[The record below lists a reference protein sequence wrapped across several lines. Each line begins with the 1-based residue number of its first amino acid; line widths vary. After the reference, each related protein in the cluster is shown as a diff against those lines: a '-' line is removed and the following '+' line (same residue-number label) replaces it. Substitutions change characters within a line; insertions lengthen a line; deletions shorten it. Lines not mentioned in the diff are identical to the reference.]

1 MKHAHRLVLSGS
13 QFNELHKDGIK
24 KGWIMSERRIDAVA
38 KATGAAKYTADVV
51 LEGMTF
57 AAVKRSDYPSA
68 LIEDID
74 ISVAKEIEGVL
85 GVFTS
90 KDLPG
95 GANLYGR
102 RVFDVPI
109 LAEERVRRVGDP
121 IAAVVATSREIAEAA
136 AELIDVTYK
145 ELPVVATARDAIK
158 PGAPLIHEKPWEY
171 KGAVVT
177 PEMGINIQ
185 SIDTHGSREAA
196 EAALR
201 GAAHII
207 DETYITPGDHQGY
220 IEPQAC
226 IADYHPDGSLNVW
239 NTNKSPYRLRDVL
252 SAVFS
257 LDPKKVEI
265 MPTVLGG
272 DFGGKG
278 SPGDAPLCTAL
289 SILVGKPVKM
299 VLRYSEDLLST
310 DGRHASEIRVRLG
323 VDKDGK
329 LVGGIFEALLDGG
342 SYAGFKP
349 VNTVNLHGIVDAAIA
364 YRVPEFFVESKIV
377 YTNNQPKGH
386 MRAPGSPQAAFAFE
400 SALDE
405 LGRRSGIGA
414 IKIRELN
421 LLSNGDANPY
431 GTVWLENRG
440 KEVLSLALSQ
450 PRTQEAPKGWLYG
463 EGIAIYARSMAAVPK
478 TSLRLRK
485 GANGKVIAEVPIP
498 ENGAGGQTVVR
509 EMIRSGL
516 GIDSDKIE
524 VKQVSTSLLP
534 TDAGVGGSRVSL
546 GVTVAV
552 ANAIKLW
559 KEMPADQE
567 LVEVTTS
574 EGSDGPSGAYS
585 AQLARVAVDPATGQ
599 LKVLEIVSAVDVAE
613 IVNPKAHQMQIDG
626 GTVMG
631 YGFAVMEDLLEDGGQ
646 PWALSMGEFKL
657 PNVADIPKLTTALL
671 RGGKGV
677 GPNNIKAVGEL
688 ANCPTGAAIANAVED
703 ATGARIRKLPVKAE
717 AIYWAMKEGVSK

>member
-1 MKHAHRLVLSGS
+1 
-13 QFNELHKDGIK
+13 
-24 KGWIMSERRIDAVA
+24 MSERRIDAVA

-51 LEGMTF
+51 LEGTTF
-57 AAVKRSDYPSA
+57 AAVKRSDLPSA
-68 LIEDID
+68 LIEEID
-74 ISVAKEIEGVL
+74 ISPAKEVDGVL
-85 GVFTS
+85 GVFTA

-109 LAEERVRRVGDP
+109 LADGRVRRVGDP

-136 AELIDVTYK
+136 AELIEVTYK
-145 ELPVVATARDAIK
+145 ELTTVATAREAIQ
-158 PGAPLIHEKPWEY
+158 PDSPLIHDRPWEY
-171 KGAVVT
+171 AGAVVT
-177 PEMGINIQ
+177 PDSGRNIQ
-185 SIDTHGSREAA
+185 SVDSHGSREAA
-196 EAALR
+196 ESALR
-201 GAAHII
+201 NAVHVI
-207 DETYITPGDHQGY
+207 DETYFTPGDHQGY

-226 IADYHPDGSLNVW
+226 IADYHADGSLNVW

-252 SAVFS
+252 SSVFG

-289 SILVGKPVKM
+289 SILVGRPVKM
-299 VLRYSEDLLST
+299 VLRYSDDLLST
-310 DGRHASEIRVRLG
+310 DGRHSSEIRVRLG
-323 VDKDGK
+323 IDASGK
-329 LVGGIFEALLDGG
+329 LVGGIAEALLDGG
-342 SYAGFKP
+342 AYAGFKP

-364 YRVPEFFVESKIV
+364 YRIPEFFVESKIV

-405 LGRRSGIGA
+405 LGRRSGIGP

-421 LLSNGDANPY
+421 LLSDGDVNPY
-431 GTVWLENRG
+431 GSVWLEYRG
-440 KEVLSLALSQ
+440 KEVLSLAMSQ
-450 PRTQEAPKGWLYG
+450 PKSVDVPEGWLHG
-463 EGIAIYARSMAAVPK
+463 EGVAIYARSMAAVPK
-478 TSLRLRK
+478 TSLRLRR
-485 GANGKVIAEVPIP
+485 GENGKVIAEVPIP

-509 EMIRSGL
+509 EMIRTGL
-516 GIDSDKIE
+516 GISADKIE
-524 VKQVSTSLLP
+524 VNQVSTSLLP

-567 LVEVTTS
+567 VVEITTD

-585 AQLARVAVDPATGQ
+585 AQLARVAVDPMTGQ
-599 LKVLEIVSAVDVAE
+599 LKVLELISAVDVAE

-626 GTVMG
+626 GAVMG
-631 YGFAVMEDLLEDGGQ
+631 FGFAVMEDLLEEGGQ

-688 ANCPTGAAIANAVED
+688 TNCPTGAAIANAVED
-703 ATGARIRKLPVKAE
+703 ATGVRIRRLPIRAE
-717 AIYWAMKEGVSK
+717 TIYWGMKEGSAK

>member
-1 MKHAHRLVLSGS
+1 
-13 QFNELHKDGIK
+13 
-24 KGWIMSERRIDAVA
+24 MSERRIDAVA

-51 LEGMTF
+51 LEGTTF
-57 AAVKRSDYPSA
+57 AAVKRSDLPSA
-68 LIEDID
+68 IIEEID
-74 ISVAKEIEGVL
+74 ISPAKEVDGVL
-85 GVFTS
+85 GVFTA

-109 LAEERVRRVGDP
+109 LADGRVRRVGDP

-136 AELIDVTYK
+136 AELIEVTYK
-145 ELPVVATARDAIK
+145 ELATVATAREAIQ
-158 PGAPLIHEKPWEY
+158 PDAPLIHDRPWEY
-171 KGAVVT
+171 AGAVVT
-177 PEMGINIQ
+177 PDSGRNIQ
-185 SIDTHGSREAA
+185 SVDSHGSREAA

-201 GAAHII
+201 NAEHVI
-207 DETYITPGDHQGY
+207 DETYFTPGDHQGY

-226 IADYHPDGSLNVW
+226 IADYHTDGSLNVW

-252 SAVFS
+252 STVFS

-289 SILVGKPVKM
+289 SILVGRPVKM
-299 VLRYSEDLLST
+299 VLRYSDDLLST
-310 DGRHASEIRVRLG
+310 DGRHSSEIRVRLG
-323 VDKDGK
+323 IDGNGK
-329 LVGGIFEALLDGG
+329 LVGGIVEALLDGG
-342 SYAGFKP
+342 AYAGFKP

-364 YRVPEFFVESKIV
+364 YRIPEFFVESKIV

-405 LGRRSGIGA
+405 LGRRSGIGP

-421 LLSNGDANPY
+421 LLSDGDVNPY
-431 GTVWLENRG
+431 GSVWLEYRG
-440 KEVLSLALSQ
+440 KEVLSLAMSQ
-450 PRTQEAPKGWLYG
+450 PKTVEVPKGWLYG
-463 EGIAIYARSMAAVPK
+463 EGVAIYARSMAAVPK

-485 GANGKVIAEVPIP
+485 GEDGKVIAEVPIP

-509 EMIRSGL
+509 EMIRTGL
-516 GIDSDKIE
+516 GISADKIE
-524 VKQVSTSLLP
+524 VNQVSTSLLP

-559 KEMPADQE
+559 KELPAGQE
-567 LVEVTTS
+567 VVEITTD

-585 AQLARVAVDPATGQ
+585 VQLARVAVDPLTGQ
-599 LKVLEIVSAVDVAE
+599 LKVLELISAVDVAE

-626 GTVMG
+626 GAVMG
-631 YGFAVMEDLLEDGGQ
+631 FGFAVMEDLLEEGGQ

-688 ANCPTGAAIANAVED
+688 TNCPTGAAIANAVED
-703 ATGARIRKLPVKAE
+703 ATGVRIRRLPIRAE
-717 AIYWAMKEGVSK
+717 TIYWGMKEGSAK

>member
-1 MKHAHRLVLSGS
+1 
-13 QFNELHKDGIK
+13 
-24 KGWIMSERRIDAVA
+24 MSERRIDAVA

-51 LEGMTF
+51 LDGMVH
-57 AAVKRSDYPSA
+57 AAVNRSDFPSA
-68 LIEDID
+68 LIEKID
-74 ISVAKEIEGVL
+74 TSVAEKVEGVL
-85 GVFTS
+85 GVFTA

-95 GANLYGR
+95 GAYLYGR

-109 LAEERVRRVGDP
+109 LVNERVRRVGDP
-121 IAAVVATSREIAEAA
+121 VAAVVATTREIAEAA
-136 AELIDVTYK
+136 AELIEVTYK
-145 ELPVVATARDAIK
+145 EMPAVTTAREALK
-158 PGAPLIHEKPWEY
+158 SSAPLIHDKPWEY
-171 KGAVVT
+171 KGAAVT
-177 PEMGINIQ
+177 PETGHNIQ
-185 SIDTHGSREAA
+185 SLETHGSREAA

-201 GAAHII
+201 NAVHVI
-207 DETYITPGDHQGY
+207 DETYTTPGDHQGY

-226 IADYHPDGSLNVW
+226 IADYSPDGSLKVW
-239 NTNKSPYRLRDVL
+239 ATNKSPYRLRDVL
-252 SAVFS
+252 SSVFS
-257 LDPKKVEI
+257 LDPMRVEV

-278 SPGDAPLCTAL
+278 APGEAPLCAAL
-289 SILVGKPVKM
+289 SILTGRPVKM

-310 DGRHASEIRVRLG
+310 DGRHGSEIRVRLG
-323 VDKDGK
+323 IDGEGK
-329 LVGGIFEALLDGG
+329 LLGGIAEALLDGG
-342 SYAGFKP
+342 AYAGFKP

-400 SALDE
+400 SAIDE
-405 LGRRSGIGA
+405 LGRRSGIGP
-414 IKIRELN
+414 IKIREIN
-421 LLSNGDANPY
+421 LLSEGDINPY
-431 GTVWLENRG
+431 GDTWLEYRG
-440 KEVLSLALSQ
+440 KEVLSLATSQ
-450 PRTQEAPKGWLYG
+450 PNTLDVPKGWLYG
-463 EGIAIYARSMAAVPK
+463 EGVALYARSMAAVPK
-478 TSLRLRK
+478 TSLRLLR
-485 GANGKVIAEVPIP
+485 GEGGKVIAEVPIP

-516 GIDSDKIE
+516 GLNSDQIE
-524 VKQVSTSLLP
+524 VRQVSTSFLP

-552 ANAIKLW
+552 ADAIKLW
-559 KEMPADQE
+559 KEMPADQDA
-567 LVEVTTS
+567 VEVTTN

-599 LKVLEIVSAVDVAE
+599 LKVLEIISAVDVAE

-631 YGFAVMEDLLEDGGQ
+631 FGFGVMEDLLEDAGQ

-657 PNVADIPKLTTALL
+657 PNVADIPKLTTVLL
-671 RGGKGV
+671 HGGKGV

-688 ANCPTGAAIANAVED
+688 TNCPTGAAIANAVAD
-703 ATGARIRKLPVKAE
+703 AAGVRIRQLPVKAE
-717 AIYWAMKEGVSK
+717 AIYWAMKEGGAK

>member
-1 MKHAHRLVLSGS
+1 
-13 QFNELHKDGIK
+13 
-24 KGWIMSERRIDAVA
+24 MSERRIDAVA
-38 KATGAAKYTADVV
+38 KATGAAIYTADVV

-68 LIEDID
+68 RIEQVDVSSALNVD
-74 ISVAKEIEGVL
+74 GVL
-85 GVFTS
+85 GVFTA

-109 LAEERVRRVGDP
+109 LADERVRRVGDP
-121 IAAVVATSREIAEAA
+121 VAAVVATSREVAEIA
-136 AELIDVTYK
+136 AERIVVTYK
-145 ELPVVATARDAIK
+145 ELPAVVTARQAIE
-158 PGAPLIHEKPWEY
+158 PDAPLIHEKPWTY

-177 PEMGINIQ
+177 PDMGPNVQ
-185 SIDTHGSREAA
+185 SIDAHGSRSAA

-201 GAAHII
+201 TAEHII
-207 DETYITPGDHQGY
+207 DETYTTPGDHQGY

-226 IADYHPDGSLNVW
+226 IADYHQDGSLYVW

-252 SAVFS
+252 SSVFG
-257 LDPKKVEI
+257 LDPQKVEI
-265 MPTVLGG
+265 LPTVLGG

-289 SILVGKPVKM
+289 SMLVGKPVKM

-323 VDKDGK
+323 IDSSGK
-329 LVGGIFEALLDGG
+329 LVGGLVEALLDGG
-342 SYAGFKP
+342 AYAGFKP

-364 YRVPEFFVESKIV
+364 YKIPEFFVESKIV

-405 LGRRSGIGA
+405 LGRRSAIGPV
-414 IKIRELN
+414 KIREVN
-421 LLSNGDANPY
+421 LLRDGDSNPY
-431 GTVWLENRG
+431 GDTWLEYRG
-440 KEVLSLALSQ
+440 NEVLALALAQ
-450 PRTQEAPKGWLYG
+450 PNTVDVPPGWLYG
-463 EGIAIYARSMAAVPK
+463 EGVAIYARSMAAVPK

-485 GANGKVIAEVPIP
+485 GDNGKIVAEVPIP

-509 EMIRSGL
+509 EMIRKGL
-516 GIDSDKIE
+516 GVDADKIE
-524 VKQVSTSLLP
+524 VSQVSTSLLP

-546 GVTVAV
+546 GVTVAA

-559 KEMPADQE
+559 KEMPADQDF
-567 LVEVTTS
+567 VEVTTK

-585 AQLARVAVDPATGQ
+585 AQLARVAIDPSTGQ

-631 YGFAVMEDLLEDGGQ
+631 FGFGVMEDLLEDEGQ
-646 PWALSMGEFKL
+646 PWALTMGEFKL

-671 RGGKGV
+671 KGGKGV

-688 ANCPTGAAIANAVED
+688 TNCPTGAAIANAVAD
-703 ATGARIRKLPVKAE
+703 AAGVRLRKLPIRAE
-717 AIYWAMKEGVSK
+717 AIYWAMKEGSEK